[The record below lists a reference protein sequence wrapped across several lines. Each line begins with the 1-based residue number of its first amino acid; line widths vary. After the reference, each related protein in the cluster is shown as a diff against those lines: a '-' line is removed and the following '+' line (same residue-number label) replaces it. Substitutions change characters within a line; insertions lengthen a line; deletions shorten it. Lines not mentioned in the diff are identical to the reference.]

1 MEETTKAPA
10 EHYDKVPDP
19 LDGCHWCACGNR
31 WPCKDAGKAPAERGS
46 CTGCKIEY
54 QLSVARNGEFKGEK
68 VVRKHLS
75 RVAQGECSG
84 SRKPP
89 RVDHTEG
96 CTEEARLGPSV
107 CAGCPQP
114 EPTPEQCNVE
124 FVGGGRCTKAAGHRT
139 LVNQDPHTPPKTAE
153 EAMPS
158 VGAGCPQPEPTPEQC
173 AEMDRRMAD
182 PGGVPVFAD
191 PTPVTEAVQAIAERI
206 PELFADPTPV
216 PSAFVA
222 LAAPEVAGVGTVA
235 DQFADPSPM
244 PAELPAVHGQPEP
257 DRDRWGRYKIFG
269 ESHTRAT
276 TFAKAASSTHA
287 LSEWRERMVVL
298 GLAQRRDLLAMAH
311 GLHVKQDRKTLND
324 IASQAKDAAGV
335 KVAANLGTAYH
346 AFSERLDAGLM
357 KLAEVPEEYRA
368 RMQEYVATIHAHGL
382 VTRPDWIER
391 TTAVRADQVSAQV
404 PVAGTL
410 DRIFQLPNGELVIGD
425 LKTGAD
431 LSYGWGEI
439 AVQLA
444 LYAHGVNTHG
454 LFDWNTKSWQGVGS
468 DHDETLRVR
477 TDYGIVI
484 HLPADGQGCTVYR
497 IDLAKGWERA
507 QVCGQVMSMQKE
519 KDGLAIPLTAP
530 LNAAPAEPHPATLP
544 DSPRGLGGFAGNGT
558 AVLQAA
564 AETLAAPAES
574 DWDRALRLFRGVASK
589 AEAAQLY
596 DFASTSGK
604 FHQHQLSTL
613 IGEARTTLQRQGIA
627 VLPFS
632 PDQETGPG
640 FLLVSVSTLCL

>member
-10 EHYDKVPDP
+10 E
-19 LDGCHWCACGNR
+19 
-31 WPCKDAGKAPAERGS
+31 RGY
-46 CTGCKIEY
+46 CTGCKIGY

-96 CTEEARLGPSV
+96 CTEEARFGPSV

-114 EPTPEQCNVE
+114 EPTPEQ
-124 FVGGGRCTKAAGHRT
+124 R
-139 LVNQDPHTPPKTAE
+139 
-153 EAMPS
+153 
-158 VGAGCPQPEPTPEQC
+158 

-182 PGGVPVFAD
+182 PVGTALESLPPVAVVPGGVPVFAD

-382 VTRPDWIER
+382 VTRPEWIER

-454 LFDWNTKSWQGVGS
+454 LFDWNSKTWQLTSGQDGTAVPRKL
-468 DHDETLRVR
+468 EVR

-558 AVLQAA
+558 AVLKAA

-613 IGEARTTLQRQGIA
+613 IGEARTALQRQGIA
-627 VLPFS
+627 A
-632 PDQETGPG
+632 
-640 FLLVSVSTLCL
+640 